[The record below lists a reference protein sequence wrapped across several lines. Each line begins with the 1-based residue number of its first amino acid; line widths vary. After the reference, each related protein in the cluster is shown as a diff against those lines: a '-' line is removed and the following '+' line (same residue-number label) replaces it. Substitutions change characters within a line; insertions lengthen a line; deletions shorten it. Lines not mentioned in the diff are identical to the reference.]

1 MPKGFEWTMKKRI
14 LIVDD
19 DISIRSSLQKILSES
34 GYEVSSAPD
43 GDSAEDE
50 FRKSDLLI
58 LDLNLPI
65 QDGWDVLGHVNAGF
79 PLLPVIVITGLADQ
93 LDEHTIP
100 GASAF
105 LEKPIEVSA
114 LLRTVERLLSAPP
127 EKRLVE
133 SSGYS
138 ELWQLPS
145 TRVASAERR
154 TKAGAH
160 GLKRFKSS

>member
-1 MPKGFEWTMKKRI
+1 MKKRI

-19 DISIRSSLQKILSES
+19 DISIRSSLQKILSVS
-34 GYEVSSAPD
+34 GYDVLSAPD
-43 GDSAEDE
+43 GDSAQDD
-50 FRKSDLLI
+50 FRKADLLI

-79 PLLPVIVITGLADQ
+79 PLLPVIVITGMADQ
-93 LDEHTIP
+93 LDEQTIP

-114 LLRTVERLLSAPP
+114 LLRTIERLLSVTP
-127 EKRLVE
+127 EERLAE
-133 SSGYS
+133 SGDDS

-145 TRVASAERR
+145 TRAKSAERR
-154 TKAGAH
+154 TKAGAP
-160 GLKRFKSS
+160 GLKRFKSL